1 MWFAALVM
9 MATFLAELGLIPW
22 LSEQMSGAVGGMGW
36 IPAFIILTLVYF
48 YSHYRFASNTAHV
61 AAMYAAFLA
70 TAIAVGA
77 PPLFAALVLGFISS
91 LCAILTHYS
100 SGARPCAL
108 RRRVREPGFLVA
120 DGTAGQRR
128 EHRDLDGSR
137 RSLDEAHRDVVTW
150 FTAHRPGSTTA
161 STSLPETKEAI
172 RT

>member
-48 YSHYRFASNTAHV
+48 YSHYLFASNTAHV

-91 LCAILTHYS
+91 LFATLTHYS
-100 SGARPCAL
+100 SGPAPVLFGVGYVNLGSWWRTGL
-108 RRRVREPGFLVA
+108 LVSVA
-120 DGTAGQRR
+120 NI
-128 EHRDLDGSR
+128 
-137 RSLDEAHRDVVTW
+137 
-150 FTAHRPGSTTA
+150 
-161 STSLPETKEAI
+161 AI
-172 RT
+172 RMGVGGL